1 MSSANVASA
10 AAAAAANP
18 KPKKNTNK
26 FKTPGPNGKI
36 PDIPAKTLIP
46 AATQPAV
53 KVQQT
58 DDNNLQTKIYDAFLK
73 LSKFN
78 PTVRFEGIHEISSY
92 YNAVDSKQN
101 KTHNEYI
108 LNRLV
113 KGLAS
118 NRKCSRLGF
127 SCTLTE
133 LFNKFECL
141 KFQTVLDIANKNLKF
156 KLSDQSSKEN
166 KNALTKEEMRHMQI
180 GLAFVYIAYI
190 QSIRTDS
197 IDVND
202 NSQLEVVSSL
212 ASDLNDMRKNKEIKP
227 YIQQIYLQALILLVK
242 KVSSE
247 EIFTSGILP
256 AIETDLKDNL
266 LMSNFNQITDSPLVE
281 SATKNDL
288 NLFLACM
295 NMYSK
300 SMNANLLTLNK
311 LDFKA
316 VLFSSG
322 CSFFLFI
329 ILKFRLF
336 Y

>member
-1 MSSANVASA
+1 MSSATAV
-10 AAAAAANP
+10 AANP

-36 PDIPAKTLIP
+36 PDLPAKTPIP
-46 AATQPAV
+46 AAIQAKTLTPAV
-53 KVQQT
+53 VKPQAQ

-78 PTVRFEGIHEISSY
+78 PTVRFEGIHDISSY
-92 YNAVDSKQN
+92 YNMLDEKQN

-156 KLSDQSSKEN
+156 KVSEQSAKEN

-190 QSIRTDS
+190 QSVRTDS

-202 NSQLEVVSSL
+202 NSQLEVVTSL
-212 ASDLNDMRKNKEIKP
+212 VNI
-227 YIQQIYLQALILLVK
+227 LIL
-242 KVSSE
+242 
-247 EIFTSGILP
+247 
-256 AIETDLKDNL
+256 
-266 LMSNFNQITDSPLVE
+266 
-281 SATKNDL
+281 
-288 NLFLACM
+288 
-295 NMYSK
+295 
-300 SMNANLLTLNK
+300 
-311 LDFKA
+311 
-316 VLFSSG
+316 
-322 CSFFLFI
+322 
-329 ILKFRLF
+329 
-336 Y
+336 